1 MAAMRWQDLRTS
13 QYMEDRRGGGGSG
26 IPLGR
31 GGLGIGTIIILALAG
46 WALGIDPRILI
57 GGAEMIGGGHAPQ
70 TQQVPQQRGGETTDE
85 AGQFAGKILGNTE
98 DVWKQVFPK
107 QAGRE
112 YSPPKLI
119 LFSAGTR
126 SRCGGPLRRWDRST
140 ARLIR
145 RCISTF
151 PSSSRCSASSVS
163 AGTSRM
169 LT

>member
-1 MAAMRWQDLRTS
+1 
-13 QYMEDRRGGGGSG
+13 
-26 IPLGR
+26 
-31 GGLGIGTIIILALAG
+31 
-46 WALGIDPRILI
+46 
-57 GGAEMIGGGHAPQ
+57 MIGGGHAPQ

-126 SRCGGPLRRWDRST
+126 SRCGGASSAMGPFYCPLDQTVYLDLSFFQQMQRQFRAAAPKGGGRNGGK
-140 ARLIR
+140 
-145 RCISTF
+145 STF
-151 PSSSRCSASSVS
+151 SPGRVDGGLPHARVVRT
-163 AGTSRM
+163 AGALVHDWDEGRRDPPM
-169 LT
+169 